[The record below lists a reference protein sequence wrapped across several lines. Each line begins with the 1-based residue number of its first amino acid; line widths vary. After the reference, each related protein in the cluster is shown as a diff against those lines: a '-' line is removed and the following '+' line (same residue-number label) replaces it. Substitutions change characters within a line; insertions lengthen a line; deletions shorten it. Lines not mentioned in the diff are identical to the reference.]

1 MFEYAA
7 LLFLVY
13 GAGIGVAIWGRRFN
27 TGESAEWISRIRLWL
42 LRWADICFAGL
53 LVVYALVMMFLTLQK
68 HLTLSTGLDL
78 AIFDQKVWNSL
89 YGTPLESTIV
99 RSMETYG
106 EHFSPLLIALAPL
119 YALVDDA
126 RVLLIVQT
134 VLLTT
139 TALPIYWYARRSLGR
154 ALALVVAVSFFA
166 SPALHSINLSHFHEI
181 ALAMP
186 LLSLAL
192 YFLLHRRYVPLLVCL
207 GLLFLV
213 KEDMAAMIAAFGVY
227 MFLFQ
232 RRHLLGTG
240 VALFGAASL
249 FFLVMYLVPALD
261 QKDYVIARQAFGNF
275 GGTIPEIVWGMVT
288 HPGKVIDLIG
298 QEYKIVFL
306 LDLLTPLAFLPLM
319 GFEIIGI
326 ALPEIA
332 GLIISEG
339 RAAIATHYPAPILPV
354 LYFGLSVGMYRIIK
368 ANRSPQNVSVKLAL
382 ATSMMVAT
390 GLVYFWKSPLLLGG
404 SFQPQVYIP
413 KTGAALI
420 ETIQDQVPTN
430 AIVVAQEEL
439 LAHFSNR
446 KKAYDFPT
454 IPNYRQT
461 DFLVAKKDLFFYT
474 FHKATWDSWMT
485 TGFFETV
492 VDQNEFILMQRKI
505 PEKNLNVKMGNYL
518 TLVGYSV
525 TPPILEQDDIVLQ
538 PILAW
543 QLDQPISQRYTFLV
557 QVVDASGH
565 VWCEYNEEP
574 HNLATPTDTWQAGK
588 IMTDQYRL
596 KLPPTMPSG
605 NYQLVIQV
613 STLEGI
619 PLQAYNSQGKP
630 LGTSISLPAIPIT
643 KNHKPVAVSDLRI
656 GERLF
661 ADMGSLR
668 LLGFELASREYNS
681 GDVVQLGL
689 YWRARVKPGEDYW
702 VQLQLR
708 NSRNEIVFSQKN
720 RPAQGT
726 FATTEWQAGEVLL
739 DWHDWQ
745 IPLSLPRGAYTL
757 AVSLIDHASSS
768 VVGQTDLI
776 DIVINH

>member
-1 MFEYAA
+1 VFEYVA
-7 LLFLVY
+7 LLLVVSSA
-13 GAGIGVAIWGRRFN
+13 GAGVAVWGRRFN
-27 TGESAEWISRIRLWL
+27 TGDSAEWTSRIRIWL
-42 LRWADICFAGL
+42 LRWADVCFAGL
-53 LVVYALVMMFLTLQK
+53 LMLYALVMMFLTLQK

-139 TALPIYWYARRSLGR
+139 TALPIYWYARRYLGR
-154 ALALVVAVSFFA
+154 GLALVIAVSFFA

-186 LLSLAL
+186 LLSFAF

-213 KEDMAAMIAAFGVY
+213 KEDMAAMIVAFGVY
-227 MFLFQ
+227 IFLFQ
-232 RRHLLGTG
+232 RRRLLGTG
-240 VALFGAASL
+240 IALFGAAAL

-275 GGTIPEIVWGMVT
+275 GGTIPEIVGGMIT
-288 HPGKVIDLIG
+288 DPGKVINLMG

-319 GFEIIGI
+319 GFQITWI

-332 GLIISEG
+332 GLIMSEG

-354 LYFGLSVGMYRIIK
+354 LYFGLSVGIFRIVK
-368 ANRSPQNVSVKLAL
+368 MNRSMQNVSVKLAL
-382 ATSMMVAT
+382 ATSMVSAT
-390 GLVYFWKSPLLLGG
+390 GLFYAWKSPLLLGG

-413 KTGAALI
+413 KNRAVLI
-420 ETIQDQVPTN
+420 ETIQELVPAN
-430 AIVVAQEEL
+430 AVVVAQEEL

-454 IPNYRQT
+454 IPNYRQA
-461 DFLVAKKDLFFYT
+461 DYLVAKKDLFFYT

-492 VDQNEFILMQRKI
+492 VDQNEFILMRRKI
-505 PEKNLNVKMGNYL
+505 PEKNLNLKIGNHL
-518 TLVGYSV
+518 TLLGYSLA
-525 TPPILEQDDIVLQ
+525 PPVLEQDDFVLQ

-557 QVVDASGH
+557 QVVDGFGH

-574 HNLATPTDTWQAGK
+574 HNRATPTDTWQAGK
-588 IMTDQYRL
+588 IMTDQYHL

-605 NYQLVIQV
+605 NYQLVTQV

-619 PLQAYNSQGKP
+619 PLQAYNLQGKP
-630 LGTSISLPAIPIT
+630 LGTSISLPAIPIA
-643 KNHKPVAVSDLRI
+643 KNHKPVAASDLPI

-661 ADMGSLR
+661 ADMGPLR

-681 GDVVQLGL
+681 GDMVQLGL
-689 YWRARVKPGEDYW
+689 YWRARIKPGEDYW
-702 VQLQLR
+702 VQVQLR

-726 FATTEWQAGEVLL
+726 FATTEWQIGEVLL

-745 IPLSLPRGAYTL
+745 IPSSLPRETYTL
-757 AVSLIDHASSS
+757 NVSLVDHASSLI
-768 VVGQTDLI
+768 VGQIDLV
-776 DIVINH
+776 DVVINH